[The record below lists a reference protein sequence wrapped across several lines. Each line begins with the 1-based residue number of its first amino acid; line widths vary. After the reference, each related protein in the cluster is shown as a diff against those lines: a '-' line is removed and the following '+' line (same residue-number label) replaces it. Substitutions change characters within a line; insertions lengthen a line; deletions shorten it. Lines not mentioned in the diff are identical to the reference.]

1 MTFWIFHSRLLL
13 HSFNMCL
20 FTWLKRLA
28 GEVPLFFHFVP
39 FCFLFPSL
47 LSFVL
52 FFLFDLLPARR
63 RDNILDK
70 PSTDKWMPA
79 AALQRGVLLRVA
91 DHFVPHIER
100 KTEREGE
107 RDVGCLSA
115 LACGIC
121 DCSSEPFASIH
132 FWESLPFRLLPCP
145 NTATKIRHVFFW
157 TQTHIL
163 YMCMD
168 CVQHGTLPI
177 FLVPVMTK
185 TFVKTIHYVDI
196 PMHPAIICFEQA
208 LGDIKTC
215 SLVFWLLWFQ
225 KARTIPLSNYYL
237 WHRSTHYID
246 SQVNNKS
253 FHNNGANIKF
263 VFPLSF

>member
-1 MTFWIFHSRLLL
+1 MLAACLPLLVA
-13 HSFNMCL
+13 S
-20 FTWLKRLA
+20 
-28 GEVPLFFHFVP
+28 V
-39 FCFLFPSL
+39 
-47 LSFVL
+47 
-52 FFLFDLLPARR
+52 
-63 RDNILDK
+63 I
-70 PSTDKWMPA
+70 A
-79 AALQRGVLLRVA
+79 AASHLHRSTSEKVCHL
-91 DHFVPHIER
+91 
-100 KTEREGE
+100 
-107 RDVGCLSA
+107 GCYLVQTQ
-115 LACGIC
+115 
-121 DCSSEPFASIH
+121 
-132 FWESLPFRLLPCP
+132 LPRSDTF
-145 NTATKIRHVFFW
+145 FFW

-163 YMCMD
+163 YMCID
-168 CVQHGTLPI
+168 CIQHGTLPI